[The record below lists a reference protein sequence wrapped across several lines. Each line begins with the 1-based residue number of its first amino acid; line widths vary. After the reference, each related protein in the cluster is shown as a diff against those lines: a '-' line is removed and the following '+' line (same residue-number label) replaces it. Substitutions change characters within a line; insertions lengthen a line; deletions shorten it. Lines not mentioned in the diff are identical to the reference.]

1 MPDTR
6 ANGMSH
12 YQPQLFALGLVG
24 IVFGVGLLVRGLVAY
39 RRGSVVGSIATSHAN
54 SLAAGEVRMT
64 GTVEALASTLVSAL
78 QSAPSVWY
86 HSRIVEKGDSD
97 HVLLDEQRAVD
108 FLLRD
113 DTGTVRVVPRGARYE
128 VAPEFDA
135 TTNLLG
141 EEPIGL
147 NRRVGAA
154 SMAVADY
161 DREAAIADLL
171 TVRPPN
177 HDDDGEHASV
187 MPIGIRRPGN
197 ARRHYTE
204 SRLEPGA
211 RVTLVGFA
219 RPFGELDPLGPA
231 ATAADGSS
239 LDPTTFD
246 DPEIAAEMA
255 EAQAA
260 GTLAT
265 NARAAWGNAAIPGF
279 GIGRPVES
287 PTLEAGATPEV
298 PAEPSQAARAER
310 IFEIAPETLVISSG
324 DRRPLTVYD
333 GAPTEA
339 VAFDRVRFYRGLAGG
354 GIAAVSAVLLAVT
367 MNGSV

>member
-1 MPDTR
+1 M
-6 ANGMSH
+6 AH
-12 YQPQLFALGLVG
+12 YQPQLFALGIVG
-24 IVFGVGLLVRGLVAY
+24 LVFGVGLLVRGLVAY
-39 RRGSVVGSIATSHAN
+39 RRGAVVGSIATSRVS
-54 SLAAGEVRMT
+54 SLAAGEVRLT
-64 GTVEALASTLVSAL
+64 GTVVPLASTLVSAL

-86 HSRIVEKGDSD
+86 HSRIVEGGDSD
-97 HVLLDEQRAVD
+97 RILLDEQRAVD

-113 DTGTVRVVPRGARYE
+113 NTGTVRVVPRGARYE
-128 VAPEFDA
+128 VAPAFGA

-147 NRRVGAA
+147 NRRVGTA

-177 HDDDGEHASV
+177 HDDGEHTSA
-187 MPIGIRRPGN
+187 MPIGLRGPGS

-231 ATAADGSS
+231 ASAMSI
-239 LDPTTFD
+239 DPTTSD
-246 DPEIAAEMA
+246 DPAIAAEMA

-265 NARAAWGNAAIPGF
+265 TAREAWGNAAIPGF
-279 GIGRPVES
+279 GIGRPVEP

-298 PAEPSQAARAER
+298 PAEPTQAARAKR
-310 IFEIAPETLVISSG
+310 IFEIAPETLVISSRDG
-324 DRRPLTVYD
+324 RPLTVYE
-333 GAPTEA
+333 GLPTEA
-339 VAFDRVRFYRGLAGG
+339 VAFDRTRFYRGLAGG

-367 MNGSV
+367 VNGGP